1 MKFNM
6 KHQGN
11 ILYLLGYLFYISN
24 QPDTARPYIW
34 LIYLA
39 LISFAISLVIPL
51 LRNWI
56 KNREIC
62 RHLTTVTESSGWL
75 LTLLFALTFIPKA
88 QYIETHLALF
98 GLLVLTFLATRNIFP
113 GLPKES
119 KQALSKAVKQT
130 SAVGMPANKY

>member
-24 QPDTARPYIW
+24 QPDTAKPYIW
-34 LIYLA
+34 LICLA

-51 LRNWI
+51 LKTWI
-56 KNREIC
+56 KNRRIY
-62 RHLTTVTESSGWL
+62 RRLTTVTESTGWV
-75 LTLLFALTFIPKA
+75 LTLLFALSFIPKV

-119 KQALSKAVKQT
+119 NQALSKAVKQT
-130 SAVGMPANKY
+130 PAVGLPVNKY